1 MIYMMR
7 SILREPKTLKE
18 LSDELGLAF
27 ITVNKL
33 VAELS
38 EKNIVKKF
46 TIVEKH
52 TNGRPH
58 IYICLNPDYFCA
70 LISIIDDNYVVK
82 LISPYSEFEKKEYF
96 RMPIRQYANDPTET
110 LHMVRAYI
118 GQDHPYCLGMYLI
131 KNESIKIGNVRK
143 IQKFELHELL
153 VESFADNDKVIYIEC
168 FDKRI
173 LINHGNARFV
183 EITKEQLHSTLL
195 VDEEY
200 IVTENNLNLIL
211 TLALRR
217 MCEKKLEEKI

>member
-1 MIYMMR
+1 MMR
-7 SILREPKTLKE
+7 SILLEPKTLKE
-18 LSDELGLAF
+18 LSEELQLAF

-38 EKNIVKKF
+38 EKNIIKKF
-46 TIVEKH
+46 TITQNH
-52 TNGRPH
+52 TNGRPQN
-58 IYICLNPDYFCA
+58 YICLNPDYFCA
-70 LISIIDDNYVVK
+70 LINIIDDNYIVK
-82 LISPYSEFEKKEYF
+82 LISPYSELEQKEYF
-96 RMPIRQYANDPTET
+96 RLPIREYANDPTET

-131 KNESIKIGNVRK
+131 ENEAIKVGNVRK
-143 IQKFELHELL
+143 IQKYKLHELL

-183 EITKEQLHSTLL
+183 EITKEQLYSTLL

-200 IVTENNLNLIL
+200 IITENNFNKVL
-211 TLALRR
+211 TLALRQ